1 VVAVENGTT
10 QVDLLART
18 QRNCGTARI
27 IVKTFETNSDALVQL
42 RTGRLVAVLNDY
54 PRAVFLV
61 NDVRTRSAYQ
71 LASTLQYE
79 PELYDMVVAKGRPGL
94 RETVLGALTQLLR
107 SGVYAEVLSRWHVQD
122 GAVQQITINSSR

>member
-42 RTGRLVAVLNDY
+42 RTGRVVAVLNDY

-71 LASTLQYE
+71 LASTA
-79 PELYDMVVAKGRPGL
+79 VR
-94 RETVLGALTQLLR
+94 T
-107 SGVYAEVLSRWHVQD
+107 
-122 GAVQQITINSSR
+122 GAVRHGRRQGPPRPA